1 MTKIN
6 LMAFLLLSV
15 SACGAEKETECSAD
29 SDSDADGIDDCA
41 EEELGTD
48 PEAADSD
55 GDGFT
60 DQEELDCVSN
70 PTDGEELCYAC
81 GWKHN
86 DPGTIEPTGAG
97 IGDVM
102 ASVTLPDR
110 CGDEVD
116 LWDFHG
122 EYHVLFMTAAW

>member
-1 MTKIN
+1 MSLMT
-6 LMAFLLLSV
+6 FLLLGIGG
-15 SACGAEKETECSAD
+15 CGQDKEEAECSAD
-29 SDSDADGIDDCA
+29 SDADSDGIDDCM

-48 PEAADSD
+48 PESDDSD

-60 DQEELDCVSN
+60 DQEELDCVSS
-70 PTDGEELCYAC
+70 PTDADEQCYAC
-81 GWKHN
+81 GWEHN
-86 DPGTIEPTGAG
+86 DPGTIQATGDE

-110 CGDEVD
+110 CGDMVD

-122 EYHVLFMTAAW
+122 EYHVLYMTAAW